1 MQHITPSGEYRI
13 SRLSGDQL
21 ISIVGP
27 CVAVT
32 LYDPSR
38 CIGGMVHVV
47 MPDSS
52 LGALTPS
59 NPNAFFADTAVRFL
73 YRKMIENGASRP
85 RLVAGVSGGASS
97 GEHSSGISI
106 GEKNCAAVLS
116 ALEKIRIP
124 VISMDIGGVSGRKVC
139 LELNTGRV
147 STIPVK
153 RKIILGDK
161 GRPYSG
167 SKSGAVLLE
176 LQPPSFSTAEKLIQA
191 LYAPNKKKQI
201 LHDIIGADT
210 ILTFHIFRMCNSSY
224 YGLPGK
230 IDAIETAQARLGE
243 NQFRRICMLAGSMRF
258 QKATG
263 APDPGRLNA
272 VSQHSKAVAV
282 VAKALARD
290 SCMDMAGPGFWAGH
304 LQSAGEMSMLV
315 CGGQGRSIHGDRLA
329 KTVKVLSHWHIPES
343 LVQGIVES
351 RTGTEKE
358 QITTPLPRLLY
369 TAFRITEA
377 LGLAPDP
384 NPPPGNRPRT
394 ILPLVNSLMRS
405 HSGSRLSSKLIYDL
419 ERAGVRIPCPQPKGE
434 NHGS

>member
-1 MQHITPSGEYRI
+1 MQHIIPLGEYWI

-21 ISIVGP
+21 ITIVGP

-32 LYDPSR
+32 LYDPDR
-38 CIGGMVHVV
+38 RIGGMVHVV

-52 LGALTPS
+52 LSALTPS
-59 NPNAFFADTAVRFL
+59 NPWSFFADTGVRFL
-73 YRKMIENGASRP
+73 YRKMVENGASRLT
-85 RLVAGVSGGASS
+85 LVAGVSGGASS
-97 GEHSSGISI
+97 GEHPSGIPI

-116 ALEKIRIP
+116 ALEKIGIP

-139 LELNTGRV
+139 LDLNTGRV
-147 STIPVK
+147 STIPAK
-153 RKIILGDK
+153 RDILVGGK
-161 GRPYSG
+161 GRPYPGPESD
-167 SKSGAVLLE
+167 AVLLE

-210 ILTFHIFRMCNSSY
+210 MLTFHIFRMCNSSY

-243 NQFRRICMLAGSMRF
+243 NQFRRICMLAAAMRF
-258 QKATG
+258 QKVTG
-263 APDPGRLNA
+263 GPDLGRFNA

-282 VAKALARD
+282 VAGALARD
-290 SCMDMAGPGFWAGH
+290 DGMDMAGPGFWAGH
-304 LQSAGEMSMLV
+304 LQSAGEMSVLV
-315 CGGQGRSIHGDRLA
+315 CGGQGRSIHGNPLA
-329 KTVKVLSHWHIPES
+329 KTVEVLTHWHIPEN

-351 RTGTEKE
+351 RSATGKE

-377 LGLAPDP
+377 LGLAP

-394 ILPLVNSLMRS
+394 MPPLVNSLIGS
-405 HSGSRLSSKLIYDL
+405 HSGSGLSSKLLYDL
-419 ERAGVRIPCPQPKGE
+419 EQAGIRIPCRDPKGG
-434 NHGS
+434 NHGP